1 MSATQASPKPG
12 TQHLFPYSNPEP
24 WTWIPGTWILPGT
37 VFVTSEGKFYRFV
50 ERTDDGWKAEEVDP
64 STVGNPSRIA
74 DIAKIRLE
82 YERALAAHDALSDRD
97 RRGQLDQ
104 KMRNG
109 ADTPEGRAL
118 LRERDRELHRLRDRL
133 ILLCNGS
140 SSEAR
145 AAASQPDRWKW
156 ALVVVLAVAFVLAV
170 ASCIRRLFVFVPE
183 QAGGMIAGAAFF
195 LSGATLFV
203 IGVREL
209 ARHKNKLVTGN
220 LVGCYTLLILAVV
233 VAAFAIM
240 CISVLLM
247 YMGAYTL
254 F

>member
-1 MSATQASPKPG
+1 MSATEASPKPG
-12 TQHLFPYSNPEP
+12 TQHLFLYSSPEP

-64 STVGNPSRIA
+64 STVGNPSRVA
-74 DIAKIRLE
+74 DIARIRLD

-104 KMRNG
+104 KMRAG
-109 ADTPEGRAL
+109 ADMPEGRAL
-118 LRERDRELHRLRDRL
+118 LRERDEELHRLRDRL
-133 ILLCNGS
+133 ILLCNGRGP
-140 SSEAR
+140 EAQ
-145 AAASQPDRWKW
+145 AAAAHPDQWKW
-156 ALVVVLAVAFVLAV
+156 ALVIVLAVGFVIAV
-170 ASCIRRLFVFVPE
+170 ANCVRMLFKFVPE
-183 QAGGMIAGAAFF
+183 EAGKMVAGAAFF
-195 LSGATLFV
+195 LSGAALFV

-240 CISVLLM
+240 CLSVLLM
-247 YMGAYTL
+247 YKGAYTI
-254 F
+254 

>member
-1 MSATQASPKPG
+1 MGATSPQPVPPSRPER
-12 TQHLFPYSNPEP
+12 LFPYSSPEP

-82 YERALAAHDALSDRD
+82 YERTLTAHDE
-97 RRGQLDQ
+97 LDQ
-104 KMRNG
+104 KMRDG

-156 ALVVVLAVAFVLAV
+156 AMVILLAVAFVMAV
-170 ASCIRRLFVFVPE
+170 VACIRRLFAFVPE
-183 QAGGMIAGAAFF
+183 QAGGMIAGAVFF
-195 LSGATLFV
+195 LSGTALFV

-209 ARHKNKLVTGN
+209 AKHKNRLVTGN

-240 CISVLLM
+240 CLSVLLM
-247 YMGAYTL
+247 YKGAYTI
-254 F
+254 